1 MMATEDRVELGPGPG
16 VVAVFDG
23 VVLFVADAAASARLV
38 EVARGSADSS
48 GPLGPAFVRRLA
60 ALVASE
66 GDTLADFGA
75 IAQTDRGR
83 VVLLR
88 GGVAAAFATTAGASE
103 HLEGTDSLTWVDRL
117 LPADTSEVL
126 IAPIGHDRPGASAF
140 ELGAGIVPGGWL
152 RLVPKAAAAATEAS
166 SVDEAPAPP
175 DPLPAVAEFEL
186 YDLAGTA
193 VEQREPLPL
202 EAAVPTDSGVA
213 SVSGVEVEGLACG
226 RGHLNRPDA
235 ATCATCGA
243 ALGASARR
251 VRGARPSLGVFVF
264 DDGSSFGLDD
274 DYVVGREP
282 EIDVAVVQGAARPLV
297 LDDPGDTVSR
307 VHAEIRL
314 LDWDVE
320 LVDRGS
326 TNGTFVWDPSRGT
339 WDQLAPR
346 QPRVL
351 LPGERGAVGR
361 RTFVY
366 EPAHRVSG
374 EAADAARRP
383 ATNALGPTAV
393 GELTT
398 EDGAAYPLDRDY
410 VIGRN
415 PLSDDGVRRADASPI
430 VVRGDEHVSRVHAH
444 VTVEDG
450 VVFVR
455 DAPGSTGTF
464 VAAPGAPMW
473 EVVGS
478 DPIEVKPGWS
488 VRVGAR
494 VFTFRA
500 RAQSDA

>member
-1 MMATEDRVELGPGPG
+1 L
-16 VVAVFDG
+16 
-23 VVLFVADAAASARLV
+23 
-38 EVARGSADSS
+38 
-48 GPLGPAFVRRLA
+48 VRRLA

-66 GDTLADFGA
+66 GESLADFGA
-75 IAQTDRGR
+75 ISRTDRGR

-88 GGVAAAFATTAGASE
+88 GSVAATFVTAAGVSE
-103 HLEGTDSLTWVDRL
+103 HLDGTASMTWVDRV
-117 LPADTSEVL
+117 LPADTSEVV
-126 IAPIGHDRPGASAF
+126 IAPAGEEAPDVSAF
-140 ELGAGIVPGGWL
+140 ELGAGVVPGGWL
-152 RLVPKAAAAATEAS
+152 RLVPKAAGMTAEIP
-166 SVDEAPAPP
+166 SVGEAPAPP
-175 DPLPAVAEFEL
+175 EPVPAVIEFEL
-186 YDLAGTA
+186 FDLSDAA

-202 EAAVPTDSGVA
+202 EAAAPTDPVVGA
-213 SVSGVEVEGLACG
+213 ESGVEVEGLACG

-235 ATCATCGA
+235 NLCATCGGE
-243 ALGASARR
+243 LGASARR

-264 DDGSSFGLDD
+264 DDGSTFGLDD

-282 EIDVAVVQGAARPLV
+282 EIDVAVAQGSARPLV

-320 LVDRGS
+320 LIDRAS
-326 TNGTFVWDPSRGT
+326 TNGTFVWMPSSGT
-339 WDQLAPR
+339 WDQLRPG

-366 EPAHRVSG
+366 EPLHKVSSDTA
-374 EAADAARRP
+374 EEARRP
-383 ATNALGPTAV
+383 ATNALGPVAV

-398 EDGAAYPLDRDY
+398 EDGATYPLDRDY

-450 VVFVR
+450 VVLVR
-455 DAPGSTGTF
+455 DASASAGTF
-464 VAAPGAPMW
+464 VAAPGAHSW
-473 EVVGS
+473 EPVGADPVELQPGGSLRVGS
-478 DPIEVKPGWS
+478 
-488 VRVGAR
+488 R
-494 VFTFRA
+494 VFRFR
-500 RAQSDA
+500 RPGELDA